1 MQYII
6 TVVFAQV
13 IYRQFLTMEDI
24 NTIIANY
31 APGSINEELVANLY
45 NSTIS
50 HLSEKERRLVAA
62 ALASAYGYGGVS
74 MVHRATNISRVTISK
89 GIKELES
96 ISRSNEVTGFFLD
109 IEASDEQLFLTG
121 PRTRRKGGGR
131 KTAAIKYEML
141 KSIIKEILVDCTYGD
156 PMSRKR

>member
-1 MQYII
+1 
-6 TVVFAQV
+6 
-13 IYRQFLTMEDI
+13 MEDI

-74 MVHRATNISRVTISK
+74 MVHRATNISR
-89 GIKELES
+89 
-96 ISRSNEVTGFFLD
+96 
-109 IEASDEQLFLTG
+109 
-121 PRTRRKGGGR
+121 
-131 KTAAIKYEML
+131 
-141 KSIIKEILVDCTYGD
+141 
-156 PMSRKR
+156 